1 MHARP
6 EASENGKS
14 FPHDEAPSVAMRIF
28 HMILRTG
35 QRMVRRAEMRSL
47 SRIDRRFR
55 GIALS
60 AFLSLGIPVTLAAQG
75 SAPPAVASIP
85 AAMSHLY
92 AGDATGAAKMLERI
106 TAAEPQNV
114 SAWRLLALCYRQS
127 GDLDRSRAAYGRAMV
142 LEPGSPTTMFNLAG
156 VYALQGQPDG
166 AFALLAR
173 VRSSHNYDM
182 TQLEVDSAYT
192 SLRSD
197 ARYKPLLP
205 SAADFANPFVEK
217 VKVLLEIDGDSTGD
231 QFGWI
236 ARDMGDVDHDGANDF
251 VTSAPTKNVGGEN
264 AGRVYVYSSRTG
276 KLLWHAD
283 GKPGEQLGTGV
294 ESAGDV
300 DGDGVQDVIAGAP
313 YSGRAYV
320 YSGKDGHT
328 LFTLRAENDS
338 DAFGQHVS
346 SAGDVDHD
354 GHSDFLIGAPSNNA
368 GGRGAGRAHLYS
380 GKDGHLLLTLT
391 GERAHDA
398 FGSTVGGYSDSLRT
412 FIVVGAPAAGTGKT
426 GRTYVYEGLSKKPK
440 FIIESDSTGRALG
453 AMFVSVMG
461 DVNGDG
467 VPDIYA
473 SDFTNGAKGP
483 STGRIYVHSGRDGK
497 RLVTLTGEGA
507 GEGFGIGPGKTGDVD
522 HDGHAD
528 LVVGSWQ
535 YSTAATSGGRVYL
548 YSGHDGRLIKT
559 YTDRIPGDT
568 FGFDAVG
575 IGDVD
580 GDGDSD
586 FLLTAAWS
594 GVHGNHSGRIFI
606 VSSGVK

>member
-1 MHARP
+1 
-6 EASENGKS
+6 
-14 FPHDEAPSVAMRIF
+14 MR
-28 HMILRTG
+28 G
-35 QRMVRRAEMRSL
+35 L
-47 SRIDRRFR
+47 SRIDGVFR

-60 AFLSLGIPVTLAAQG
+60 TLLALGAPASLRAQG
-75 SAPPAVASIP
+75 SAPPATPSIP
-85 AAMSHLY
+85 AAMAHLY
-92 AGDATGAAKMLERI
+92 GGDAAGAAKMLEGI
-106 TAAEPQNV
+106 TTAEPQNV
-114 SAWRLLALCYRQS
+114 SAWRLLALCYRKS
-127 GDLDRSRAAYGRAMV
+127 GDLDRARAAYGRAMA
-142 LEPGSPTTMFNLAG
+142 LEPGSATTLFNLAG
-156 VYALQGQPDG
+156 VYALKGQSDS

-173 VRSSHNYDM
+173 VRSSRNYDM
-182 TQLEVDSAYT
+182 TQLEVDSAYG

-197 ARYKPLLP
+197 PRYKSLLP
-205 SAADFANPFVEK
+205 TPADFTNPFVEN
-217 VKVLLEIDGDSTGD
+217 VKVLLEIDGDSAGD

-236 ARDMGDVDHDGANDF
+236 ARDMGDVDHDGAHDF
-251 VTSAPTKNVGGEN
+251 VTSAPTKYVGGEN
-264 AGRVYVYSSRTG
+264 AGRVSVYSSRTG
-276 KLLWHAD
+276 KLLWNAD

-300 DGDGVQDVIAGAP
+300 DGDGAQDVIAGAP

-320 YSGKDGHT
+320 FSGKDGHT

-354 GHSDFLIGAPSNNA
+354 GHADFLVGAPSNNA
-368 GGRGAGRAHLYS
+368 GGRGAGRAYLYS

-391 GERAHDA
+391 GERAGDA
-398 FGSTVGGYSDSLRT
+398 FGSTVGGYSDAKRT
-412 FIVVGAPAAGTGKT
+412 LLVVGAPTAGSGKV
-426 GRTYVYEGLSKKPK
+426 GRTYVYEGLSQKPK
-440 FIIESDSTGRALG
+440 FIIESDSSGRALG

-461 DVNGDG
+461 DVDGDG
-467 VPDIYA
+467 VPDVYA

-497 RLVTLTGEGA
+497 RLVTLTGDGP

-535 YSTAATSGGRVYL
+535 YSAAATSGGRVYL
-548 YSGHDGRLIKT
+548 YSGRDGHLIKT

-575 IGDVD
+575 LGDID
-580 GDGDSD
+580 GDGDVD

-594 GVHGNHSGRIFI
+594 GIHGNHSGRIFI

>member
-1 MHARP
+1 MQALTR
-6 EASENGKS
+6 
-14 FPHDEAPSVAMRIF
+14 F
-28 HMILRTG
+28 H
-35 QRMVRRAEMRSL
+35 VRRLAVALASL
-47 SRIDRRFR
+47 
-55 GIALS
+55 IAL
-60 AFLSLGIPVTLAAQG
+60 AAPFAVGAQG
-75 SAPPAVASIP
+75 SSPAIASIP
-85 AAMSHLY
+85 AAMSQLY
-92 AGDATGAAKMLERI
+92 GGDAAGAAKMLEEI

-114 SAWRLLALCYRQS
+114 RAWRLLALCYRKS
-127 GDLDRSRAAYGRAMV
+127 GDLDRARAAYGRAMV

-156 VYALQGQPDG
+156 VYALQNQTDS
-166 AFALLAR
+166 AFAILAR
-173 VRSSHNYDM
+173 VRASHNYDM

-197 ARYKPLLP
+197 ARYKSLLP
-205 SAADFANPFVEK
+205 TVADFTNPFVEK
-217 VKVLLEIDGDSTGD
+217 VKVLLEVDGDSTGD

-236 ARDMGDVDHDGANDF
+236 ARDMGDVDRDGAHDF

-264 AGRVYVYSSRTG
+264 AGRVSVYSSRGG
-276 KLLWHAD
+276 KLLWSVN

-300 DGDGVQDVIAGAP
+300 DGDGTQDVVAGAP

-328 LFTLRAENDS
+328 IFTLRAENDS

-354 GHSDFLIGAPSNNA
+354 GHADFLVGAPQNKA
-368 GGRGAGRAHLYS
+368 GGRGAGRAYLYS

-391 GERAHDA
+391 GERAGDA
-398 FGSTVGGYSDSLRT
+398 FGSTVGGYSDSTRT
-412 FIVVGAPAAGTGKT
+412 FIVVGAPGAGSGKT
-426 GRTYVYEGLSKKPK
+426 GRTYVYEGLSQKAK

-453 AMFVSVMG
+453 AMFVSVVG

-467 VPDIYA
+467 IPDVYA
-473 SDFTNGAKGP
+473 SDFANGARGP

-497 RLVTLTGEGA
+497 LLFTLTGEGP
-507 GEGFGIGPGKTGDVD
+507 GDGFGIGPGETGDVD
-522 HDGHAD
+522 HDGLAD

-535 YSTAATSGGRVYL
+535 YSAAATSGGRVYL
-548 YSGHDGRLIKT
+548 YSGRDGHLIKT
-559 YTDRIPGDT
+559 FTDRIPGDT

-575 IGDVD
+575 IGDID
-580 GDGDSD
+580 GDGTVD

-606 VSSGVK
+606 VSTGVK

>member
-1 MHARP
+1 MRGL
-6 EASENGKS
+6 SQFNGC
-14 FPHDEAPSVAMRIF
+14 
-28 HMILRTG
+28 
-35 QRMVRRAEMRSL
+35 
-47 SRIDRRFR
+47 FR

-60 AFLSLGIPVTLAAQG
+60 TLLAFGAPPVLRAQG
-75 SAPPAVASIP
+75 SAPAAAATIP
-85 AAMSHLY
+85 TAMAHFY
-92 AGDATGAAKMLERI
+92 RGDAAGAAKILESV
-106 TAAEPQNV
+106 TKAEPDNV
-114 SAWRLLALCYRQS
+114 SAWRLLGLCYRTS
-127 GDLDRSRAAYGRAMV
+127 GQLDRARTAYGRAMT
-142 LEPGSPTTMFNLAG
+142 LEPASATTMFNLAG
-156 VYALQGQPDG
+156 VYAFQKQTDS

-173 VRSSHNYDM
+173 VRASHNYDM

-197 ARYKPLLP
+197 ARYEPLLP
-205 SAADFANPFVEK
+205 TPADFANPFVEH
-217 VKVLLEIDGDSTGD
+217 VKVLLEIDGDSASD

-236 ARDMGDVDHDGANDF
+236 ARDMGDVDQDGANDF
-251 VTSAPTKNVGGEN
+251 VTSAPTKYVGGAN
-264 AGRVYVYSSRTG
+264 AGRVSVYSSRTG
-276 KLLWHAD
+276 KLLWSAD

-300 DGDGVQDVIAGAP
+300 DSDGIQDVIAGAP
-313 YSGRAYV
+313 YSGKAYV
-320 YSGKDGHT
+320 YSGRDGHT
-328 LFTLRAENDS
+328 LFTSRAENDS

-354 GHSDFLIGAPSNNA
+354 GHADFLVGAPQNKA
-368 GGRGAGRAHLYS
+368 GGRGAGRAYLYS

-391 GERAHDA
+391 GERAGDA
-398 FGSTVGGYSDSLRT
+398 FGSTVGGYSDSTRT
-412 FIVVGAPAAGTGKT
+412 FIVIGAPAAGSGKT

-453 AMFVSVMG
+453 AMFVSVVG

-467 VPDIYA
+467 VPDVYA

-497 RLVTLTGEGA
+497 RLVTLTGEGP

-522 HDGHAD
+522 HDGLAD

-548 YSGHDGRLIKT
+548 YSGRDGHLIKT
-559 YTDRIPGDT
+559 FTDRIPGDT

-575 IGDVD
+575 LGDID
-580 GDGDSD
+580 GDGTVD

>member
-1 MHARP
+1 
-6 EASENGKS
+6 
-14 FPHDEAPSVAMRIF
+14 
-28 HMILRTG
+28 
-35 QRMVRRAEMRSL
+35 MRSL
-47 SRIDRRFR
+47 SRFDGWFR
-55 GIALS
+55 GIAFSTLL
-60 AFLSLGIPVTLAAQG
+60 ALGVPAALRAQG

-85 AAMSHLY
+85 AAMSRMY
-92 AGDATGAAKMLERI
+92 SGDAAGAARMLESI
-106 TAAEPQNV
+106 TAAEPRNV
-114 SAWRLLALCYRQS
+114 SAWRLLALCYRKS
-127 GDLDRSRAAYGRAMV
+127 GDLGGARAAYVRAMV

-156 VYALQGQPDG
+156 VFALEGQTDS

-182 TQLEVDSAYT
+182 TQLEVDSAYA

-205 SAADFANPFVEK
+205 TAADFANPFVEK
-217 VKVLLEIDGDSTGD
+217 VKVLLEIDGDSAGD

-236 ARDMGDVDHDGANDF
+236 AREMGDVDHDGANDF
-251 VTSAPTKNVGGEN
+251 VTSAPTKNVDGEN
-264 AGRVYVYSSRTG
+264 AGRVSVYSSRTG
-276 KLLWHAD
+276 KLLWSAN

-300 DGDGVQDVIAGAP
+300 DGDGVQDVVAGAP

-320 YSGKDGHT
+320 YSGKDGHA

-354 GHSDFLIGAPSNNA
+354 GHADFLIGAPQNKA
-368 GGRGAGRAHLYS
+368 GGRGAGRAYLYS

-391 GERAHDA
+391 GERAGDA

-412 FIVVGAPAAGTGKT
+412 FLVVGAPAAGSGKT
-426 GRTYVYEGLSKKPK
+426 GRTYVYDGLSKKPK
-440 FIIESDSTGRALG
+440 FMIESDSTGRALG

-467 VPDIYA
+467 VPDVYA

-483 STGRIYVHSGRDGK
+483 STGRIYVYSGRDGK
-497 RLVTLTGEGA
+497 RLVTLTGEGP

-522 HDGHAD
+522 HDGLAD

-535 YSTAATSGGRVYL
+535 YSNAATSGGRVYL
-548 YSGHDGRLIKT
+548 YSGRDGHLIDT

-580 GDGDSD
+580 GDGTVD

>member
-1 MHARP
+1 MRRL
-6 EASENGKS
+6 S
-14 FPHDEAPSVAMRIF
+14 F
-28 HMILRTG
+28 TG
-35 QRMVRRAEMRSL
+35 C
-47 SRIDRRFR
+47 FR
-55 GIALS
+55 GLALS
-60 AFLSLGIPVTLAAQG
+60 AVFTLGAPAILVAQG
-75 SAPPAVASIP
+75 SQPPTKASIP

-92 AGDATGAAKMLERI
+92 GGDAAGAARMLEGI
-106 TAAEPQNV
+106 TDAEPQNV
-114 SAWRLLALCYRQS
+114 TAWRLLALCYRKS
-127 GDLDRSRAAYGRAMV
+127 GELDRARAAYGRAMV
-142 LEPGSPTTMFNLAG
+142 LEPGSATTMFNLAG
-156 VYALQGQPDG
+156 VYALQNQTDS

-173 VRSSHNYDM
+173 ARSSHNYDM

-205 SAADFANPFVEK
+205 TAADFANPFVEH

-236 ARDMGDVDHDGANDF
+236 ARDVGDVDHDGAHDF
-251 VTSAPTKNVGGEN
+251 VTSAPTRNVGGEN
-264 AGRVYVYSSRTG
+264 AGRVSVYSSRTG
-276 KLLWHAD
+276 KLLWSVN

-300 DGDGVQDVIAGAP
+300 DGDGTQDVVAGAP

-328 LFTLRAENDS
+328 IFTLRAENDS

-354 GHSDFLIGAPSNNA
+354 GHADFLVGAPQNKA
-368 GGRGAGRAHLYS
+368 AGRGAGRAYLYS
-380 GKDGHLLLTLT
+380 GKDGHLLVTLT
-391 GERAHDA
+391 GERAGDA
-398 FGSTVGGYSDSLRT
+398 FGSTVGGYSDSVRT
-412 FIVVGAPAAGTGKT
+412 FVVVGAPGAGSGKT
-426 GRTYVYEGLSKKPK
+426 SRTYVYEGLSRKPK
-440 FIIESDSTGRALG
+440 FTIESDSTGRALG

-461 DVNGDG
+461 DVNSDG

-497 RLVTLTGEGA
+497 RLITLTGEGP

-522 HDGHAD
+522 HDGRAD

-535 YSTAATSGGRVYL
+535 YSEAATSGGRVYL
-548 YSGHDGRLIKT
+548 YSGRDGHLIKT
-559 YTDRIPGDT
+559 FTDRIPGDT

-575 IGDVD
+575 IGDID
-580 GDGDSD
+580 GDGTVD

>member
-1 MHARP
+1 
-6 EASENGKS
+6 
-14 FPHDEAPSVAMRIF
+14 MR
-28 HMILRTG
+28 G
-35 QRMVRRAEMRSL
+35 L
-47 SRIDRRFR
+47 SRIDGVFR

-60 AFLSLGIPVTLAAQG
+60 TLLALGAPASLHAQG

-85 AAMSHLY
+85 AAMAHLY
-92 AGDATGAAKMLERI
+92 GGDAAGAAKMLEGI
-106 TAAEPQNV
+106 TTAEPKNV
-114 SAWRLLALCYRQS
+114 SAWRLLALCYRKS
-127 GDLDRSRAAYGRAMV
+127 GDLDRARAAYGRAMA
-142 LEPGSPTTMFNLAG
+142 LEPGSATTLFNLAG
-156 VYALQGQPDG
+156 VYALQGQTDS

-173 VRSSHNYDM
+173 VRSSRNYDM

-197 ARYKPLLP
+197 PRYKPLLP
-205 SAADFANPFVEK
+205 TPADFTNPFVEN
-217 VKVLLEIDGDSTGD
+217 VKVLLEIDGDSAGD

-236 ARDMGDVDHDGANDF
+236 ARDMGDVDHDGAHDF
-251 VTSAPTKNVGGEN
+251 VTSAPTKYVGGEN
-264 AGRVYVYSSRTG
+264 AGRVSVYSSRTG
-276 KLLWHAD
+276 KLLWNAD

-328 LFTLRAENDS
+328 LFTLRAESDS

-354 GHSDFLIGAPSNNA
+354 GHADFLVGAPSNNA
-368 GGRGAGRAHLYS
+368 GGRGAGRAYLYS
-380 GKDGHLLLTLT
+380 GKDGHILLTLT
-391 GERAHDA
+391 GERAGDA
-398 FGSTVGGYSDSLRT
+398 FGSTVGGYSDAKRT
-412 FIVVGAPAAGTGKT
+412 LLVVGAPGAGSGKV

-461 DVNGDG
+461 DVDGDG
-467 VPDIYA
+467 VPDVYA

-497 RLVTLTGEGA
+497 RLVTLTGDGP

-535 YSTAATSGGRVYL
+535 YSAAATSGGRVYL
-548 YSGHDGRLIKT
+548 YSGRDGHLLKT

-575 IGDVD
+575 LGDVD
-580 GDGDSD
+580 GDGDVD

>member
-1 MHARP
+1 MRGL
-6 EASENGKS
+6 SQFNGC
-14 FPHDEAPSVAMRIF
+14 
-28 HMILRTG
+28 
-35 QRMVRRAEMRSL
+35 
-47 SRIDRRFR
+47 FR

-60 AFLSLGIPVTLAAQG
+60 TLLAFGAPRVLRAQG
-75 SAPPAVASIP
+75 SAPPAAATIP
-85 AAMSHLY
+85 TAMAHFY
-92 AGDATGAAKMLERI
+92 RGDAAGAAKILESV
-106 TAAEPQNV
+106 TKAEPDNV
-114 SAWRLLALCYRQS
+114 SAWRLLGLCYRTS
-127 GDLDRSRAAYGRAMV
+127 GQLDRARTAYGRAMT
-142 LEPGSPTTMFNLAG
+142 LEPASATTMFNLAG
-156 VYALQGQPDG
+156 VYALEKQADS
-166 AFALLAR
+166 AFAMLAR
-173 VRSSHNYDM
+173 VRASHNYDM

-197 ARYKPLLP
+197 ARYEPLLP
-205 SAADFANPFVEK
+205 TPADFANPFVEH
-217 VKVLLEIDGDSTGD
+217 VKVLLEIDGDSAGD

-251 VTSAPTKNVGGEN
+251 VTSAPTKYVGGAN
-264 AGRVYVYSSRTG
+264 AGRVSVYSSRTG
-276 KLLWHAD
+276 KLLWSAD
-283 GKPGEQLGTGV
+283 GKPDEQLGTGV

-300 DGDGVQDVIAGAP
+300 DGDGIQDVIAGAP
-313 YSGRAYV
+313 YSGKAYV
-320 YSGKDGHT
+320 YSGRDGHT

-354 GHSDFLIGAPSNNA
+354 GHADFLVGAPQNKA
-368 GGRGAGRAHLYS
+368 GGRGAGRAYLYS

-391 GERAHDA
+391 GERAGDA
-398 FGSTVGGYSDSLRT
+398 FGSTVGGYSDSTRT
-412 FIVVGAPAAGTGKT
+412 FIVIGAPAAGSGKT

-440 FIIESDSTGRALG
+440 FIIESDSTGRALA
-453 AMFVSVMG
+453 AMFVSVVG

-467 VPDIYA
+467 VPDVYA

-497 RLVTLTGEGA
+497 RLVTLTGEGP

-522 HDGHAD
+522 HDGLAD

-535 YSTAATSGGRVYL
+535 YSNAATSGGRVYL
-548 YSGHDGRLIKT
+548 YSGRDGHLIKT
-559 YTDRIPGDT
+559 FTDRIPGDT

-575 IGDVD
+575 LGDID
-580 GDGDSD
+580 GDGTVD

>member
-1 MHARP
+1 
-6 EASENGKS
+6 
-14 FPHDEAPSVAMRIF
+14 MR
-28 HMILRTG
+28 
-35 QRMVRRAEMRSL
+35 VL
-47 SRIDRRFR
+47 SRLNGRIR

-60 AFLSLGIPVTLAAQG
+60 ASFALAAPAMVAAQG
-75 SAPPAVASIP
+75 SAPPAVASMS
-85 AAMSHLY
+85 AAMSRLFS
-92 AGDATGAAKMLERI
+92 GDAGGAAKMLEGI
-106 TAAEPQNV
+106 VATEPKNV
-114 SAWRLLALCYRQS
+114 SAWRMLALCYRKS
-127 GDLDRSRAAYGRAMV
+127 GDLDRSRAAYERAMT
-142 LEPGSPTTMFNLAG
+142 LEPGSATTMFNLAG
-156 VYALQGQPDG
+156 VYALQGKPDS

-173 VRSSHNYDM
+173 VKSSHNYDM

-192 SLRSD
+192 SLRRD
-197 ARYKPLLP
+197 ARYRPLLP
-205 SAADFANPFVEK
+205 SAADFAHPFVEN
-217 VKVLLEIDGDSTGD
+217 VKVLLEVDGDSTGD

-251 VTSAPTKNVGGEN
+251 VTSAPTKSTGGAN
-264 AGRVYVYSSRTG
+264 AGRVSVYSSRSG
-276 KLLWHAD
+276 KLLWAVD

-300 DGDGVQDVIAGAP
+300 DGDGTQDVVAGAP

-354 GHSDFLIGAPSNNA
+354 GHADFLVGAPANKA
-368 GGRGAGRAHLYS
+368 GGRGAGRAYLYS

-391 GERAHDA
+391 GERAGDA
-398 FGSTVGGYSDSLRT
+398 FGSTVGGYSDSART
-412 FIVVGAPAAGTGKT
+412 FIVVGAPGAGSGKT
-426 GRTYVYEGLSKKPK
+426 GRTYVYERLSTKPM
-440 FIIESDSTGRALG
+440 FVIESDSTGQALG

-467 VPDIYA
+467 VPDVYA
-473 SDFTNGAKGP
+473 SDFTNRAKGP
-483 STGRIYVHSGRDGK
+483 STGRIYVHSGRDGT
-497 RLVTLTGEGA
+497 RLVTLTGEGP

-522 HDGHAD
+522 HDGYAD

-535 YSTAATSGGRVYL
+535 YSTAATSGGRTYL
-548 YSGHDGRLIKT
+548 YSGRDGHLIKS
-559 YTDRIPGDT
+559 YTDRIAGDT

-580 GDGDSD
+580 GDGTVD
-586 FLLTAAWS
+586 FLITAAWS

>member
-1 MHARP
+1 MR
-6 EASENGKS
+6 
-14 FPHDEAPSVAMRIF
+14 AP
-28 HMILRTG
+28 TG
-35 QRMVRRAEMRSL
+35 YDKHRRA
-47 SRIDRRFR
+47 
-55 GIALS
+55 
-60 AFLSLGIPVTLAAQG
+60 VTLVVLLALAASPVLRAQA
-75 SAPPAVASIP
+75 SAPPAASIP
-85 AAMSHLY
+85 AAMSRFY
-92 AGDATGAAKMLERI
+92 SGDPAGAAKILEAV
-106 TAAEPQNV
+106 TAATPGNV
-114 SAWRLLALCYRQS
+114 KAWTFLAQCYKRM
-127 GDLDRSRAAYGRAMV
+127 GDLDSAMRAYEKAIA
-142 LEPGSPTTMFNLAG
+142 LEPNAQAASFNLAG
-156 VYALQGQPDG
+156 IYALRGNRDS
-166 AFALLAR
+166 AFALLSR

-182 TQLEVDSAYT
+182 TQLEVDSSYA

-205 SAADFANPFVEK
+205 APSDFAHPFVED
-217 VKVLLEIDGDSTGD
+217 VKVLLEIDGDSAGD

-236 ARDMGDVDHDGANDF
+236 ARSMGDVDHDGATDF
-251 VTSAPTKNVGGEN
+251 VTSAPTKNAGGAN
-264 AGRVYVYSSRTG
+264 AGRVSVYSSRTG
-276 KLLWHAD
+276 KLLWFAD

-300 DGDGVQDVIAGAP
+300 DGDGTQDVIAGAP

-354 GHSDFLIGAPSNNA
+354 GHADFLVGAPANNA
-368 GGRGAGRAHLYS
+368 GGTGAGRAYLYS

-391 GERAHDA
+391 GERAGDA
-398 FGSTVGGYSDSLRT
+398 FGSTVGGYSDAKRT
-412 FIVVGAPAAGTGKT
+412 LIVVGAPTAGSGKT
-426 GRTYVYEGLSKKPK
+426 GRTYVYDGLSTKPK
-440 FIIESDSTGRALG
+440 FIIESDSTGQALG

-467 VPDIYA
+467 VPDVYA

-497 RLVTLTGEGA
+497 RLVTLTGEGP

-522 HDGHAD
+522 HDGYAD

-535 YSTAATSGGRVYL
+535 YSAAATSGGRVYL
-548 YSGHDGRLIKT
+548 YSGRHGHLIET

-580 GDGDSD
+580 GDGDVD

>member
-1 MHARP
+1 MHRSRSKRIARRL
-6 EASENGKS
+6 
-14 FPHDEAPSVAMRIF
+14 SVFLLAVAA
-28 HMILRTG
+28 LG
-35 QRMVRRAEMRSL
+35 ACSRARVQS
-47 SRIDRRFR
+47 
-55 GIALS
+55 
-60 AFLSLGIPVTLAAQG
+60 G
-75 SAPPAVASIP
+75 SATTTASMA
-85 AAMSHLY
+85 AAMGHFY
-92 AGDATGAAKMLERI
+92 RGDPAGAAKILEGV
-106 TAAEPQNV
+106 TAAAPENV
-114 SAWRLLALCYRQS
+114 SAWRLLALCYRSS
-127 GDLDRSRAAYGRAMV
+127 GDLDRSRSAYARAMT
-142 LEPGSPTTMFNLAG
+142 LEPGSATTMFDLAG
-156 VYALQGQPDG
+156 VYALQGG
-166 AFALLAR
+166 ADSAFVLLAR
-173 VRSSHNYDM
+173 ARSSRNYDM
-182 TQLEVDSAYT
+182 TQLDVDTAYA

-197 ARYKPLLP
+197 TRYKALLP
-205 SAADFANPFVEK
+205 TAADFANPFVEN
-217 VKVLLEIDGDSTGD
+217 VKVILELDGDSTGD

-236 ARDMGDVDHDGANDF
+236 ARGMGDVDHDGAIDF
-251 VTSAPTKNVGGEN
+251 VTSAPTKSVGGAN
-264 AGRVYVYSSRTG
+264 AGRVYAYSSRTG
-276 KLLWHAD
+276 KLLWSAN

-300 DGDGVQDVIAGAP
+300 DGDGTQDVVAGAP

-354 GHSDFLIGAPSNNA
+354 GHADVLIGAPSNNA
-368 GGRGAGRAHLYS
+368 GGRGAGRAYLYS
-380 GKDGHLLLTLT
+380 GKDGHLLSALT
-391 GERAHDA
+391 GERAGDA
-398 FGSTVGGYSDSLRT
+398 FGSTVGGYSDAKRT
-412 FIVVGAPAAGTGKT
+412 LIVVGAPAAGSGKT

-467 VPDIYA
+467 VPDVYA

-497 RLVTLTGEGA
+497 RLVTLTGEGQ

-522 HDGHAD
+522 HDGRAD

-535 YSTAATSGGRVYL
+535 FSTPAASGGRVYL
-548 YSGHDGRLIKT
+548 YSGRDGHLMKT

-580 GDGDSD
+580 GDGTVD

-594 GVHGNHSGRIFI
+594 GVHGNHSGRLFI

>member
-1 MHARP
+1 
-6 EASENGKS
+6 
-14 FPHDEAPSVAMRIF
+14 MR
-28 HMILRTG
+28 LAALT
-35 QRMVRRAEMRSL
+35 ES
-47 SRIDRRFR
+47 FR
-55 GIALS
+55 GIAL
-60 AFLSLGIPVTLAAQG
+60 ATLFALGTPAALRAQSSG
-75 SAPPAVASIP
+75 PATAASIP

-92 AGDATGAAKMLERI
+92 GGDAAGAAKMLEGI
-106 TAAEPQNV
+106 TTAEPQNV
-114 SAWRLLALCYRQS
+114 SAWRLLALCYRES
-127 GDLDRSRAAYGRAMV
+127 GDLDRARAAYARAMV
-142 LEPGSPTTMFNLAG
+142 LEPRSPTTMFNLAG
-156 VYALQGQPDG
+156 VYALQGQTDS

-173 VRSSHNYDM
+173 VKSAHNYDM

-197 ARYKPLLP
+197 SRYRTLLP
-205 SAADFANPFVEK
+205 TAADFAHPFVEN

-236 ARDMGDVDHDGANDF
+236 ARDLGDVDHDGANDF
-251 VTSAPTKNVGGEN
+251 VTSAPTRNVGGEN
-264 AGRVYVYSSRTG
+264 AGRVSVYSSRTG
-276 KLLWHAD
+276 KLLWSAD

-320 YSGKDGHT
+320 YSGRNGHT
-328 LFTLRAENDS
+328 LYTLRAENDS

-354 GHSDFLIGAPSNNA
+354 GHSDFLVGAPANHT
-368 GGRGAGRAHLYS
+368 GGPGAGRAYLYS

-391 GERAHDA
+391 GERAGDA
-398 FGSTVGGYSDSLRT
+398 FGSTVGGYSDSLHT
-412 FIVVGAPAAGTGKT
+412 FIVVGAPAAGSGKA
-426 GRTYVYEGLSKKPK
+426 GRTYVYDGLSKTPK

-467 VPDIYA
+467 IPDIYA

-497 RLVTLTGEGA
+497 RLVTLTGEVP

-535 YSTAATSGGRVYL
+535 YSAAATSGGRVYL
-548 YSGHDGRLIKT
+548 YSGRDGHLIKT
-559 YTDRIPGDT
+559 FTDRIPGDT

-580 GDGDSD
+580 GDGTID
-586 FLLTAAWS
+586 FLITAAWS
-594 GVHGNHSGRIFI
+594 GVHGNHSGRIFV
-606 VSSGVK
+606 VSGGVK